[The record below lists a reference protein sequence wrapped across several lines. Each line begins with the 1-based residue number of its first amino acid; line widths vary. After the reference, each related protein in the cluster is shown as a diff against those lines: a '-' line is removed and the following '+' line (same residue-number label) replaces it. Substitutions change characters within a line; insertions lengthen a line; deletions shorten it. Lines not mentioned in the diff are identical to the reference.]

1 MNLLKNSCLVFLL
14 GGILLCGTAAM
25 AADALWQSPS
35 AVQLSPQGARIT
47 VDAQATATLEKGQA
61 RVVLYI
67 PADAQHLDI
76 QPATGKI
83 MQWSSTLERV
93 DALSGSTASRRAA
106 LLHEKSALQ
115 GRIAAVQARMTLWA
129 TPPSTAL
136 PQDQMTAR
144 QTSLDTV
151 LPAAQQEL
159 DQQQAA
165 LREVD
170 AQLAGLPDTPR
181 QAQKIVAVL
190 DAMPQPATMSLRYAY
205 TLDNCG
211 WQADYRFNAEPDTG
225 KIRVNFFAKVWQFS
239 GVNWDNAHITLVS
252 QSVWQREPNTL
263 RPWHVYTGDDV
274 PTPPMQ
280 SRARAVPMSL
290 AAAMPE
296 AENDAA
302 PKVMQAPRMQD
313 STAFTSWDLGKRDLP
328 EGTLRLSITQDTWDS
343 PLQWLARPSLSTH
356 VWLTAK
362 QTLVNPRA
370 WPAGEASFSIDGVAV
385 GTGTFKVKGDSATLY
400 FGVDPRVTVLSETDP
415 RQSGKE
421 GLIDKRKTWDW
432 TWQYTVV
439 NSRTSP
445 VEIRIEE
452 PAPQPADK
460 ALTVTYSS
468 KPAPQQGPDHTL
480 YWDITV
486 PAESKHVMSHT
497 VTLTA
502 PQNMKVRP
510 GR

>member
-1 MNLLKNSCLVFLL
+1 MNLLKNSCCIVVL
-14 GGILLCGTAAM
+14 GGVLLCGSAAM
-25 AADALWQSPS
+25 AANTLWQSPS
-35 AVQLSPQGARIT
+35 AVQLSPQGAHIT
-47 VDAQATATLEKGQA
+47 VDTQATATLEKGQA
-61 RVVLYI
+61 HVVLYI
-67 PADAQHLDI
+67 PADAQNLEI
-76 QPATGKI
+76 QPATGNI
-83 MQWSSTLERV
+83 VQWSSTLERV
-93 DALSGSTASRRAA
+93 DTLSGNTASRRAA
-106 LLHEKSALQ
+106 LLNEKSTLQ
-115 GRIAAVQARMTLWA
+115 GHIAAVQARMTLWA
-129 TPPSTAL
+129 TPPATAL
-136 PQDQMTAR
+136 PQEQMTAR

-159 DQQQAA
+159 DRQQAA

-170 AQLAGLPDTPR
+170 AQLAVLPDTPR

-190 DAMPQPATMSLRYAY
+190 DAMPQPAAVSLRYTY

-211 WQADYRFNAEPDTG
+211 WQADYRFNAVPDTG
-225 KIRVNFFAKVWQFS
+225 KVHVNFFAKIWQFS
-239 GVNWDNAHITLVS
+239 GVNWDNAHLTLVS
-252 QSVWQREPNTL
+252 QSAWQREPNTL

-274 PTPPMQ
+274 PAPMQ
-280 SRARAVPMSL
+280 ASARAVPMTL
-290 AAAMPE
+290 AAPMAEM
-296 AENDAA
+296 ENDAA
-302 PKVMQAPRMQD
+302 PKRLQAPRMQD
-313 STAFTSWDLGKRDLP
+313 SAAFTSWDLGTRNLP
-328 EGTLRLSITQDTWDS
+328 EGTLRLSIAQDTWNS

-356 VWLTAK
+356 VWLMAK
-362 QTLVNPRA
+362 QTLLTPRA

-385 GTGTFKVKGDSATLY
+385 GTGTFKAKGDIATLF

-439 NSRTSP
+439 NGRTSS
-445 VEIRIEE
+445 VNIRIEE

-468 KPAPQQGPDHTL
+468 KPAPQQGPNHTL